1 MSKDITTG
9 ADALAKVCEYLSD
22 DLWSLAGRLHK
33 CVESEE
39 LPCVTTSLDRL
50 RQAIRVSAR
59 TIQVAAGLQV
69 TRAVSGL
76 VLLTIALFLML
87 TPLSELD
94 LEVAP
99 VVAGL
104 SIASL
109 ALYANI
115 WSSPISLVGAM
126 ILLPLEVVEAEGSLL
141 AALAIISAVNVLVLL
156 LELRLR
162 RITRRALQNL
172 VAI

>member
-1 MSKDITTG
+1 MSKEISAE

-22 DLWSLAGRLHK
+22 DLGPLADRLRK

-39 LPCVTTSLDRL
+39 LPCATAALDRL
-50 RQAIRVSAR
+50 RQAIRASAQ
-59 TIQVAAGLQV
+59 TIQVATGLQI

-99 VVAGL
+99 VVVGL

-115 WSSPISLVGAM
+115 WSSAISLVGAM
-126 ILLPLEVVEAEGSLL
+126 ILLPLEVVEAEGSFL
-141 AALAIISAVNVLVLL
+141 AALTIISAVNVLVLL
-156 LELRLR
+156 LELYLR
-162 RITRRALQNL
+162 RITRRALRNQ
-172 VAI
+172 VTI

>member
-1 MSKDITTG
+1 MSKEISAE

-22 DLWSLAGRLHK
+22 DLGSLAGRLRK

-39 LPCVTTSLDRL
+39 LPC
-50 RQAIRVSAR
+50 ANNSAR
-59 TIQVAAGLQV
+59 SPEAGHQGL
-69 TRAVSGL
+69 RADYTGSDGASDNEGVSGL

-99 VVAGL
+99 VVVGL

-115 WSSPISLVGAM
+115 WSSVHFISGGRDFTS
-126 ILLPLEVVEAEGSLL
+126 P
-141 AALAIISAVNVLVLL
+141 
-156 LELRLR
+156 
-162 RITRRALQNL
+162 
-172 VAI
+172 

>member
-1 MSKDITTG
+1 MSKEMSAE

-22 DLWSLAGRLHK
+22 DLGPLADRLRK

-39 LPCVTTSLDRL
+39 LPCVTTALDRL
-50 RQAIRVSAR
+50 RQTTRASAR
-59 TIQVAAGLQV
+59 TIQVAAGLQI
-69 TRAVSGL
+69 TRAISGL

-126 ILLPLEVVEAEGSLL
+126 ILLPLEVVEAEGSFL

-156 LELRLR
+156 VELHLR
-162 RITRRALQNL
+162 RITRRALRNL
-172 VAI
+172 VTI

>member
-1 MSKDITTG
+1 MSKEMSAE

-22 DLWSLAGRLHK
+22 DLGPLADRLRK

-39 LPCVTTSLDRL
+39 LPCVTTALDRL
-50 RQAIRVSAR
+50 RQTIRASAR
-59 TIQVAAGLQV
+59 TIQVAAGLQI
-69 TRAVSGL
+69 TRAISGL

-99 VVAGL
+99 IVAGL

-126 ILLPLEVVEAEGSLL
+126 ILLPLEVVEAEGSFL
-141 AALAIISAVNVLVLL
+141 AALAISAVNVLVLL
-156 LELRLR
+156 VELHLR
-162 RITRRALQNL
+162 RITRRALRNL
-172 VAI
+172 VTI

>member
-1 MSKDITTG
+1 MSKDISAG

-22 DLWSLAGRLHK
+22 DLGPLADRLRK

-39 LPCVTTSLDRL
+39 LPCVTTALDSL
-50 RQAIRVSAR
+50 RQAIRASAQ
-59 TIQVAAGLQV
+59 TIQVATGLQIA
-69 TRAVSGL
+69 RAVSGL

-99 VVAGL
+99 VVVGL

-115 WSSPISLVGAM
+115 WSSVISLVGAM

>member
-1 MSKDITTG
+1 
-9 ADALAKVCEYLSD
+9 
-22 DLWSLAGRLHK
+22 
-33 CVESEE
+33 
-39 LPCVTTSLDRL
+39 
-50 RQAIRVSAR
+50 
-59 TIQVAAGLQV
+59 
-69 TRAVSGL
+69 
-76 VLLTIALFLML
+76 LLTIALFLML

-115 WSSPISLVGAM
+115 WSSPISLAGAM
-126 ILLPLEVVEAEGSLL
+126 ILLPLEVVEAEESLL